1 MVRRCKRYKGKGFY
15 SYTKEWLHPESS
27 QGLSTQNNNCQSWFS
42 FFSSPTFPSSS
53 FFSKQSLMEIWKVE
67 LLPQTHEK
75 AIKEGDGN
83 FPKVACVVRRAILK
97 SWSPW
102 HHNAASGCA
111 CLKPITSIYSS
122 IPLFPLACEGKCQ
135 FTACFKK
142 SGFLVLRAESLI
154 LEFMVSSNAL
164 KQTNRANILQG
175 HVILLMG
182 SKYLWALSIFE
193 NTLHSLSA
201 LSSSFIDMVPGL

>member
-135 FTACFKK
+135 FTACLKKK

-164 KQTNRANILQG
+164 KQIEQTSYKVMLSCWWGANI
-175 HVILLMG
+175 
-182 SKYLWALSIFE
+182 FE
-193 NTLHSLSA
+193 H
-201 LSSSFIDMVPGL
+201 